1 MIEHLV
7 PQIRE
12 WMSLNNGFKLNE
24 REYAVVGF
32 LAKNGQIIELNL
44 FNIGQAD
51 YCHFPVDQI
60 LSRARQIN
68 SKSILLIHNH
78 PNNENVSVGDIKLTK
93 YFSDLAAA
101 QDVEIIDHLILK
113 QDSYCLLRKMGY
125 YH

>member
-1 MIEHLV
+1 MRV
-7 PQIRE
+7 
-12 WMSLNNGFKLNE
+12 NNGFKLSE
-24 REYAVVGF
+24 REYACVAF
-32 LAKNGQIIELNL
+32 LDNNKETIELNL
-44 FNIGQAD
+44 FNIGMPD

-78 PNNENVSVGDIKLTK
+78 PNNESVSVGDIKLTK
-93 YFSDLAAA
+93 YFSNLAAA